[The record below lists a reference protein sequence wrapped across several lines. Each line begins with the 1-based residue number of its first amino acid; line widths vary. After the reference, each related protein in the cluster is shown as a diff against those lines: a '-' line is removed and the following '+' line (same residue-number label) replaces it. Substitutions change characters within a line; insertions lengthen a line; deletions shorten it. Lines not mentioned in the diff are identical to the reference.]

1 MLVLSRKIGESV
13 IIQSNIKITVLE
25 ISGNQIKL
33 GFEAPDDVPIYRQEV
48 YERIVSENKSAVEID
63 RNSLKKFVS
72 KFKR

>member
-1 MLVLSRKIGESV
+1 
-13 IIQSNIKITVLE
+13 VLE

-63 RNSLKKFVS
+63 RNSLKKFAS

>member
-13 IIQSNIKITVLE
+13 IIQNNIKITVLE

-33 GFEAPDDVPIYRQEV
+33 GFEAPDDVPIYRQEI

>member
-13 IIQSNIKITVLE
+13 IIQNNIKITVLE

-48 YERIVSENKSAVEID
+48 YERIVSENKSAVEVD